1 METERLPR
9 SSNDAANLVLLFQT
23 LRSLVPD
30 ARLAMDAQITGIV
43 GPDGNYLTD
52 LTPFAN
58 TLDCESLPGSFATH
72 LMTVL
77 HDQIS
82 L

>member
-1 METERLPR
+1 
-9 SSNDAANLVLLFQT
+9 
-23 LRSLVPD
+23 
-30 ARLAMDAQITGIV
+30 MDAQITGIV

-72 LMTVL
+72 SMTVL